1 MFDFDILTDAPEG
14 PELNPVFADDTKYT
28 AIDDLI
34 LWIKTRKNIIE
45 TSTLLAQMSQGG
57 VVIDDEMETYLRK
70 PGCSSSALK
79 EALKSP
85 LHYYISRNMPEI
97 RPDKK
102 AFNLGTFCH
111 MAFLQPELFDTLLTE
126 PAFSLNTKEGVQ
138 GMVKFYEAEAR
149 KVYRETNGAKRPLAR
164 AKYWLRKSGLD
175 INKIDGLREYLTQ
188 LKKCVDK
195 RAVDDNTLT
204 IINLI
209 RRNYYDYGGGIIP
222 ELLKGAAM
230 ETSFY
235 GTDEETGLNVKIRPD
250 AFNIEE
256 NLGCNAIISFKTTH
270 ADSIEKFQSDAAK
283 YMYHLAEGM
292 YLDVASQVTGRK
304 FTAVICV
311 MLQTVSPYLPAVFIY
326 DADDL
331 ANGKYRYRI
340 ALRNV
345 REAIDKNSWPGFDS
359 FAEEGQFGIIQMK
372 LPEWSL
378 REKLPQTIDV

>member
-1 MFDFDILTDAPEG
+1 MYNFDILTDAPEG
-14 PELNPVFADDTKYT
+14 PELNPVFSDDTKYT

-34 LWIKTRKNIIE
+34 LWIKTRKQTIE
-45 TSTLLAQMSQGG
+45 TSSLLPQLSQGG
-57 VVIDDEMETYLRK
+57 VVVADEMETYLRK
-70 PGCSSSALK
+70 SGCSSSALK

-85 LHYYISRNMPEI
+85 LHYYIARNMPEI
-97 RPDKK
+97 KPDKK

-111 MAFLQPELFDTLLTE
+111 LAFLQPELFDTLLTE

-149 KVYRETNGAKRPLAR
+149 KVFTETKGAKRPLAR
-164 AKYWLRKSGLD
+164 AKYWLKKSGLD

-209 RRNYYDYGGGIIP
+209 KKQYYSYGGGIIP

-235 GTDEETGLNVKIRPD
+235 AKDEETGLNVKVRPD

-256 NLGCNAIISFKTTH
+256 NLGCNAIISFKTTS

-292 YLDVASQVTGRK
+292 YLDVASKVTGRQ

-311 MLQTVSPYLPAVFIY
+311 MLQTVQPYLPAVFIY

-331 ANGKYRYRI
+331 ANGKYRYRL

-345 REAIDKNSWPGFDS
+345 RDAMDHNSWPGFDS
-359 FAEEGQFGIIQMK
+359 FAEEGHHGIIQMK

-378 REKLPQTIDV
+378 REKLPQTVLV